1 MQVIKILSIIS
12 IIGFLGLL
20 SLIFLSKN
28 DKIIQKNVE
37 ININVKNIINI
48 CKTQE
53 DDELSILF

>member
-1 MQVIKILSIIS
+1 MKVIKILLSIS
-12 IIGFLGLL
+12 IVGFLGLV
-20 SLIFLSKN
+20 SIFILSKN

-37 ININVKNIINI
+37 INIDVKNIINT